1 MSPDRDAASPWTNVY
16 GAARTI
22 LALGT
27 LVNLACDDVDVLFR
41 PLGLGMREAAG
52 SLPLVRTSLFSILSG
67 GRLELARWLGIA
79 VLLVVASGW
88 RPRLTAVPH
97 WWVTSSFAASCIV
110 VDGGDQVAAN
120 LTLLL
125 LPVAL
130 TDPRRSHW
138 GGPAPIMGAWQPIA
152 AMLARSALLVAR
164 VQVGVIYLVAWV
176 SKIAVEEWANG
187 TAVYYWFLHPV
198 FGVSDGRRALL
209 MPLLTRPATVV
220 LLTWGALALE
230 ALLFMGL
237 LIDRRHRPAL
247 LAAGVLFHAG
257 IALVHGLITFCL
269 AMTAA
274 LILYLRPPEKTFAA
288 ARLNPR

>member
-1 MSPDRDAASPWTNVY
+1 MTPDRDTAPPWTNVY
-16 GAARTI
+16 GAARTV

-27 LVNLACDDVDVLFR
+27 LTNLASDDVDVLFR
-41 PLGLGMREAAG
+41 PLGIGMGEVAG
-52 SLPLVRTSLFSILSG
+52 TAPLSRLSLFSILSG
-67 GRLELARWLGIA
+67 GHLEPARWLAIGL
-79 VLLVVASGW
+79 LLVVASGW
-88 RPRLTAVPH
+88 RPRLTGLLH
-97 WWVTSSFAASCIV
+97 WWVTCSFAASCVV

-125 LPVAL
+125 LPVTL
-130 TDPRRSHW
+130 TDPRRFHW
-138 GGPAPIMGAWQPIA
+138 SRPAAIAGPRQAIA
-152 AMLARSALLVAR
+152 ALVAR
-164 VQVGVIYLVAWV
+164 SSLAVARIQVGVIYMVAFV

-198 FGVSDGRRALL
+198 FGLSDWRRALL

-247 LAAGVLFHAG
+247 LVAGILFHAG
-257 IALVHGLITFCL
+257 IALVHGLITFGL

-274 LILYLRPPEKTFAA
+274 LILYLRPPEQVFPA
-288 ARLNPR
+288 ARLNHS

>member
-1 MSPDRDAASPWTNVY
+1 MSPDREAAPPWTNVY
-16 GAARTI
+16 GVARTV

-27 LVNLACDDVDVLFR
+27 LVNLVCDDVDVLFR
-41 PLGLGMREAAG
+41 PLGVGMGEAAG
-52 SLPLVRTSLFSILSG
+52 ALPLVRLSLFSILSG
-67 GRLELARWLGIA
+67 GRLEQARWLGI
-79 VLLVVASGW
+79 VILLVVASGW
-88 RPRLTAVPH
+88 RPRLTGLLH
-97 WWVTSSFAASCIV
+97 WWVTCSFAASCVV

-125 LPVAL
+125 LPVTL
-130 TDPRRSHW
+130 TDPRRFHW
-138 GGPAPIMGAWQPIA
+138 SRPVAIAGRSQAIA
-152 AMLARSALLVAR
+152 ALVARSALLVAR
-164 VQVGVIYLVAWV
+164 VQVAVIYMVAWA

-198 FGVSDGRRALL
+198 FGLSGWRRTLL
-209 MPLLTRPATVV
+209 MPLLTRPASVV

-247 LAAGVLFHAG
+247 LVAGILFHAG
-257 IALVHGLITFCL
+257 IALVHGLITFGL

-274 LILYLRPPEKTFAA
+274 LILYLRPPGEIFTA
-288 ARLNPR
+288 ARFNHS